1 MINAFIIEDEL
12 RGLENLKNLLT
23 QYCPEVKVIG
33 EAQTLESGLNQLS
46 NPAMNPD
53 VAFLD
58 INLPDGLVFSMLS
71 SLKKIDFDI
80 IFVTAFENFAI
91 KACEYSAIGYVMKP
105 IDPDQLTEA
114 VSRIRK
120 ENDPKTAERMELFDN
135 MYRNPNAFEKL
146 SISALDGIYFVN
158 IKDLVRLEAD
168 DNYTHLFLKDGQR
181 ITASKTIKSYDDL
194 LQSVNFFR
202 VHKRHVIN
210 LNYMQKFVK
219 GDGGYIVME
228 DDKQIEVSRRRRPA
242 FLEQIRTL
250 QANI

>member
-1 MINAFIIEDEL
+1 MINAFIIEDEI
-12 RGLENLKNLLT
+12 RGLENLKNLLQ
-23 QYCPEVKVIG
+23 QYCPDVNVIG
-33 EAQTLESGLNQLS
+33 EAQTLESGLDQLS
-46 NPAMNPD
+46 KPNVKPD

-58 INLPDGLVFSMLS
+58 INLPDGLIFSLLS
-71 SLKKIDFDI
+71 SLKTIDFDI

-105 IDPDQLTEA
+105 IDPDQLMEA

-120 ENDPKTAERMELFDN
+120 GHNNKTAERMELFDT

-158 IKDLVRLEAD
+158 LKDIVRLEAD
-168 DNYTHLFLKDGQR
+168 DNYTHLFLKDGR
-181 ITASKTIKSYDDL
+181 RLTASKTIKSYDEL
-194 LQSVNFFR
+194 LQTVNFFR

-210 LNYMQKFVK
+210 LNYMRKFVK
-219 GDGGYIVME
+219 GDGGYIVMD

-242 FLEQIRTL
+242 FLEQIRML

>member
-12 RGLENLKNLLT
+12 RGLENLKNLLG

-46 NPAMNPD
+46 NPALNPD

-58 INLPDGLVFSMLS
+58 INLPDGLIFSMLS

-105 IDPDQLTEA
+105 IDPDQLIEA
-114 VSRIRK
+114 VARIRK
-120 ENDPKTAERMELFDN
+120 EDNPKTAERMELFDN
-135 MYRNPNAFEKL
+135 IYRNPNAFEKL

-158 IKDLVRLEAD
+158 LKDIVRLEAD
-168 DNYTHLFLKDGQR
+168 DNYTHLHLKDGQR

-210 LNYMQKFVK
+210 LNYMRKFVK
-219 GDGGYIVME
+219 GDGGYIVMD